1 MGCQEAGAQG
11 LDRAGTL
18 GSMQLDPVV
27 HAPDH
32 RGGELF
38 LFGWISTLGLGGC
51 VLLFCLDKGAAAAA
65 AVTAAMTSVLGM
77 LGWRQARPP
86 QG

>member
-1 MGCQEAGAQG
+1 MQVAPLPPDSA
-11 LDRAGTL
+11 DR
-18 GSMQLDPVV
+18 
-27 HAPDH
+27 

-38 LFGWISTLGLGGC
+38 LFGWISTLGIGGC
-51 VLLFCLDKGAAAAA
+51 VLLFCLDQG

>member
-1 MGCQEAGAQG
+1 
-11 LDRAGTL
+11 
-18 GSMQLDPVV
+18 MQDSPVL
-27 HAPDH
+27 PDSAARPDTGH

-38 LFGWISTLGLGGC
+38 LFCWISTLGLGGC
-51 VLLFCLDKGAAAAA
+51 VLLFCLDQGAAAA